1 MTVLDLS
8 KVARFRHGKD
18 ECHRPGEPVTRSVA
32 SRWLCLCALALVSL
46 APASAFAVPLSQQVV
61 IPGDSVEMDWSRVPG
76 DLLTL
81 NFGPQEN
88 GVGDLYKPLRVRPDG
103 RISVFPV
110 GDVIAAGHTSRELEA
125 VLVDLLAAE
134 FRNPRVTVEVSEV
147 AGNEVHVLG
156 QVKTP
161 GSYKVTPFMTT
172 LQAITTA
179 GGFADDAARN
189 SVIVFHRN
197 GARTVLVTRLRL
209 GDGIKFHELGLDQPL
224 SRFDIVYV
232 PRSAIGNLN
241 QFTHQ
246 FFAEQAQ
253 TLSTFLLGWELF
265 NLDRVFFVP
274 TIH

>member
-1 MTVLDLS
+1 VI
-8 KVARFRHGKD
+8 RFL
-18 ECHRPGEPVTRSVA
+18 A
-32 SRWLCLCALALVSL
+32 SRWLCLCALALACL
-46 APASAFAVPLSQQVV
+46 APASAVAVPLSQQVV
-61 IPGDSVEMDWSRVPG
+61 IPGDSVDMDWSRVPEYRIVPG

-110 GDVIAAGHTSRELEA
+110 GDVIAAGHTARELEA

-134 FRNPRVTVEVSEV
+134 FRNPRVTVEVSEI

-189 SVIVFHRN
+189 SVIVFHRD

-209 GDGIKFHELGLDQPL
+209 GDGIKFHELALDQPL

-241 QFTHQ
+241 LFTHQ
-246 FFAEQAQ
+246 FFAEQAP

-274 TIH
+274 GIH